1 MANRYIQQDVEERM
15 TLLGISGERERSK
28 FINDAL
34 RMELERMEAIK
45 HGEERYKKYKEE
57 IAKET
62 AIK

>member
-34 RMELERMEAIK
+34 RMELERMEAK
-45 HGEERYKKYKEE
+45 Q
-57 IAKET
+57 
-62 AIK
+62 